1 MAGRTSLGGRLLRAL
16 WLQLLFIS
24 LVAASSLMA
33 ARYVLEN
40 GLVRQALDL
49 EAKHFIDARR
59 ADPAY
64 PLPRTR
70 NLEGYLGDSAPAW
83 LQRLPYGLH
92 KDVLDP
98 RDGEWHPVYV
108 APADGQRL
116 YLVYLTGSID
126 RLVLLF
132 GLLPLTAVLLALY
145 LVAWIGYRASHRAVS
160 PVVALARQVT
170 QRRAENLTRRFSDD
184 HPDSEVGTLARAL
197 DGYAERIGEL
207 LERERQ
213 FTADASHELRT
224 PITIIRGAAQLLA
237 GDRAL
242 SPAAEQR
249 AQMIQRAATDLG
261 EMLDMLLVLAR
272 TPQTPGGRCDVN
284 AVLRAEVERCQPLLH
299 GRPVR
304 LKLIEH
310 SPLTVTAPRQAI
322 AIVVG
327 NLLRNAINYT
337 ETGDI
342 TVVVLERSVTITDT
356 GPGIA
361 TEDLPHVFT
370 RHFRGRGNSQAG
382 SGIGLAIVARLCDR
396 FGWQPRVEPAADGGV
411 VASVRFFG

>member
-1 MAGRTSLGGRLLRAL
+1 
-16 WLQLLFIS
+16 
-24 LVAASSLMA
+24 
-33 ARYVLEN
+33 
-40 GLVRQALDL
+40 
-49 EAKHFIDARR
+49 
-59 ADPAY
+59 
-64 PLPRTR
+64 
-70 NLEGYLGDSAPAW
+70 
-83 LQRLPYGLH
+83 
-92 KDVLDP
+92 
-98 RDGEWHPVYV
+98 
-108 APADGQRL
+108 
-116 YLVYLTGSID
+116 
-126 RLVLLF
+126 
-132 GLLPLTAVLLALY
+132 
-145 LVAWIGYRASHRAVS
+145 
-160 PVVALARQVT
+160 
-170 QRRAENLTRRFSDD
+170 
-184 HPDSEVGTLARAL
+184 
-197 DGYAERIGEL
+197 
-207 LERERQ
+207 
-213 FTADASHELRT
+213 
-224 PITIIRGAAQLLA
+224 
-237 GDRAL
+237 
-242 SPAAEQR
+242 
-249 AQMIQRAATDLG
+249 MIQRAATDLG

-284 AVLRAEVERCQPLLH
+284 AVLRAEIERCQPLLH